1 MGPRSIDTTL
11 PPSTPTVAGNVPL
24 GVTTRLLN
32 TKYLVWFPSRPQGSG
47 RGWPAVVPEEKMRW
61 DASEKPTTRT

>member
-1 MGPRSIDTTL
+1 M
-11 PPSTPTVAGNVPL
+11 
-24 GVTTRLLN
+24 LN